1 VRGKTII
8 LVAMLIFLVYGSSMI
23 YIQAQYPGYDQP
35 YNPLIGG
42 IQIEISTS
50 AGVYVGTCSLA
61 FPVQFIESTQTKNGF
76 ITAGHCVKIEEGK
89 HHVHQPRIG
98 SNFWDYY
105 IGYAIRNAYP
115 HGGGK
120 SDLDGALINLE
131 ICEWFGCY
139 PSRSIAGF
147 IYENGRYYRED
158 DYPDRNNKAGITGY
172 LTPTKNMEN
181 NVIVYK
187 SGRTTGL
194 TYGLII
200 RIDYNWTPSS
210 NIGIYPTILISRCPT
225 NQCYYNDRIAD
236 GGDSGGVV
244 YIRYVIYSERIDG
257 FRVYDYGAR
266 VIGIVNG
273 VDRQT
278 YTYLVASWAVKVKDK
293 WPELNIS
300 FVTCGPDYS
309 SSCR

>member
-8 LVAMLIFLVYGSSMI
+8 LAAMLVFLIYGSSI
-23 YIQAQYPGYDQP
+23 VYVQAQYPGYDQKFDK
-35 YNPLIGG
+35 LIGG
-42 IQIEISTS
+42 VQIEISTS
-50 AGVYVGTCSLA
+50 SGVSAGFCSLA
-61 FPVQFIESTQTKNGF
+61 FPVKFQGGLRTDNGF
-76 ITAGHCVKIEEGK
+76 ITAGHCVNIKEDKYYI
-89 HHVHQPRIG
+89 HQPKIG
-98 SNFWDYY
+98 KSFWTNI
-105 IGYAIRNAYP
+105 IGYASRNAYP

-131 ICEWFGCY
+131 ICFWGTCSPTRPIE
-139 PSRSIAGF
+139 GF
-147 IYENGRYYRED
+147 IFENGIYYQPG
-158 DYPDRNNKAGITGY
+158 DYPDSNNKVGITGY
-172 LTPTKNMEN
+172 ITPTKDMEN
-181 NVIVYK
+181 RTIVYK
-187 SGRTTGL
+187 SGRTTGV

-200 RIDYNWTPSS
+200 KIDYNWTPSS